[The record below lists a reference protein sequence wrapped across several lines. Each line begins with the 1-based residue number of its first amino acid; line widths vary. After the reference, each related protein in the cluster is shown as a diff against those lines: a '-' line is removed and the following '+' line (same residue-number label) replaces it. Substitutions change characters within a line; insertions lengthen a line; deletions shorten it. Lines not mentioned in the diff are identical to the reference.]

1 MTKFNDYLKEQL
13 KSPDFRQEY
22 EALEAEFSIMQ
33 ALIDARNNAGLTQKE
48 LAQKTGIA
56 QGDISRMERGSANP
70 SLRTLERLAEGMNMT
85 LKIEFVPATAAVKTI

>member
-70 SLRTLERLAEGMNMT
+70 SLRTLERLAEGMNMA
-85 LKIEFVPATAAVKTI
+85 LKIEFVPAATAIKTI

>member
-85 LKIEFVPATAAVKTI
+85 LKIEFVSATTAIKTI